1 MIRCLLLFFIFSIIP
16 AYWILA
22 QPDSVPHLYLNQI
35 RVSGIT
41 SKNQQTN
48 PIQIEYKSLNDLQST
63 PTLNL
68 GDAISK
74 IPGVYA
80 ASSGPGIYRPVIRGM
95 QGNRIVSVWN
105 GLRMEGQQWGG
116 DHGLGLSELGIGS
129 IEVIKGPSSL
139 IYGSDALGGVIYF
152 KDEEQPSKNSY
163 RIKAKSQ
170 LNTNTKG
177 VVNQFFYTQSKSKTQ
192 WHIGARYGNHADY
205 QLPNGKFLE
214 NSRFAEFGLNGG
226 LSYNSKFGT
235 HQIKIAY
242 SNFRV
247 GLPGHSHD
255 TLINPLLFQVN
266 TWERRYT
273 IPVQI
278 QQNLF
283 LLNDNRWYL
292 KKNEFQ
298 ILLGYSKNNLSEFEE
313 KWTIPGIN
321 LQLKNSL
328 LQAKWL
334 FNMNEKTRIISGIQS
349 MYQSNSNSENATEFL
364 TPNGYTLDLGIYSLI
379 DWNIQNWFLQLGARA
394 DMRTLKTS
402 DLNFISSEYQRVFKA
417 STYALNALYNFGKH
431 QFRVSTSS
439 GYRAPNYAE
448 LLSNG
453 IHHGALRFEI
463 GDMNLKPEFANQ
475 LDLSVKF
482 NHEHTSLLINPFFNI
497 FRNYI
502 FLNPNDF
509 IISGLPVYTYE
520 QTQKVKFYG
529 IDVALHHH
537 PHFAHGLHTETNFS
551 LILPHGSQE
560 VALLPQPRCTEVIQ
574 YTFQSNRKW
583 RIHQL
588 TTEFNWCGKQ
598 TNVARFETVSPAYY
612 TIDASVE
619 LEFKNTQL
627 ITMKLGVKNLTNQT
641 YIDHLSRLKSMGIP
655 MMGRGYFLTLQFD
668 INSKQQ

>member
-1 MIRCLLLFFIFSIIP
+1 MIRCILVFFIFSFIP
-16 AYWILA
+16 AYWIHA
-22 QPDSVPHLYLNQI
+22 QTDSVPHLYLNQI

-68 GDAISK
+68 GDAFSK

-80 ASSGPGIYRPVIRGM
+80 ASSGPGVYKPVIRGM

-152 KDEEQPSKNSY
+152 KDEDQPSKNSF
-163 RIKAKSQ
+163 RVKAKSQ
-170 LNTNTKG
+170 FNTNTKG
-177 VVNQFFYTQSKSKTQ
+177 IVNHFFYTQSKSKTQ
-192 WHIGARYGNHADY
+192 WHCGARYGNHADY

-235 HQIKIAY
+235 HQIKLAY

-255 TLINPLLFQVN
+255 TLLNPLLFQVN

-283 LLNDNRWYL
+283 LLNDNNWYL
-292 KKNEFQ
+292 ERSEFQ
-298 ILLGYSKNNLSEFEE
+298 LLLGYSKNNLSEFEE
-313 KWTIPGIN
+313 KWTIPGID
-321 LQLKNSL
+321 LQLTNSL
-328 LQAKWL
+328 MQAKWL
-334 FNMNEKTRIISGIQS
+334 FKMNEKTRIISGIQS
-349 MYQSNSNSENATEFL
+349 MYQSNTNSENATEFL

-379 DWNIQNWFLQLGARA
+379 DWNLRNWFLQLGARA

-402 DLNFISSEYQRVFKA
+402 DLNFISSEYQSVFKA
-417 STYALNALYNFGKH
+417 SNYALNALYNFGKH

-502 FLNPNDF
+502 FLNPKDF

-619 LEFKNTQL
+619 LEFENTQL

-668 INSKQQ
+668 INSK